1 MAIRYDKQFKN
12 EIYKAV
18 RSFNAKITRL
28 EKKGV
33 SAALLPDRIST
44 KSLKANYTNRKA
56 MRAELKKLQ
65 EFTSKGQTFKSEGGV
80 TGTTMLFEYNKKRA
94 NKAAKQL
101 QGELNALEQIPTRYP
116 MMKSESATLLENKIK
131 YLKRDIYK
139 LDIKQINIFIRNTE
153 VTNKYNEKNAIFHEN
168 FNKMFMAMAYA
179 AGLDR
184 HYIERIQDKL
194 NRISPNEL
202 LELYRTNPA
211 FKMVTE
217 KYKKSQ
223 EEDEAKAIYDAIEA
237 RIDEI
242 LAQDL
247 SDEEALKL
255 IKEAR
260 EQITSEFKANR
271 KLEHSKVY
279 AEVEADIDA
288 IMQMNISDKEKWE
301 RIQKVKEGW
310 DEVNARRKDINTA
323 SGKTKYYGN

>member
-44 KSLKANYTNRKA
+44 KSLKANFSNRKA
-56 MRAELKKLQ
+56 MRSELKKLQ

-94 NKAAKQL
+94 NKAARQL
-101 QGELNALEQIPTRYP
+101 QSELNALEQIPTRYP

-153 VTNKYNEKNAIFHEN
+153 VTNKYNEKNTIFHDN

-194 NRISPNEL
+194 NRISSEKL

-217 KYKKSQ
+217 KYKQSQ

-242 LAQDL
+242 LAQGL

-260 EQITSEFKANR
+260 EEAEYNIKGNR
-271 KLEHSKVY
+271 KLEHSKKY
-279 AEVEADIDA
+279 QNLEAEIENVMA
-288 IMQMNISDKEKWE
+288 MNISNEEKWKK
-301 RIQKVKEGW
+301 IQELKQQMLG
-310 DEVNARRKDINTA
+310 
-323 SGKTKYYGN
+323 